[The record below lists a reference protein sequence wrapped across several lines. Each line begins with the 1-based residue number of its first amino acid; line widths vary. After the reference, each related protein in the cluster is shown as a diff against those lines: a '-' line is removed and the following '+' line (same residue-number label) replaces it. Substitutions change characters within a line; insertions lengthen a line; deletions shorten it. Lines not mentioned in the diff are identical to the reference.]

1 MRVCD
6 LGWGEAA
13 CRGRL
18 YESWRDRRD
27 LSVCLSV
34 VARADDEEVVRRLSG
49 CHFDDESWIYIPAHD
64 PGTGLVDAIVAIAKP
79 DATIGDN
86 LNAVLFMRSGNEFE
100 AWSWRNATRGRAVY
114 SAKMILNVSDED
126 DANWLLEEE
135 LPWQDDNALRPP
147 VPYMAGMLTDDPLFE
162 PVMGS
167 ESPETLI
174 EVLAEFGYFVAANRP
189 ENGGGHTTEPCP
201 DQSPM
206 LIRMAAGTE
215 WGITQVIDDEASA
228 VLVAQS
234 VAQFLSGCAGP
245 PCIPGATGPTTS
257 VPPVFKGCEWLFES
271 RTVGTSGVTCTYRL
285 RSKWF
290 ESQSTPWMSTS
301 CTPYLCSQSHYGYGF
316 GAEVSCLQPP
326 GSPCSAIPS
335 CANAANYNATCQTP
349 AKQWNP
355 WSPQCP

>member
-49 CHFDDESWIYIPAHD
+49 YHFDDESWNYIPVHD

-86 LNAVLFMRSGNEFE
+86 LNTVLFMRSGNEFE

-162 PVMGS
+162 PVMESENPEGLVEMLAAMGYPVASLCSGS
-167 ESPETLI
+167 
-174 EVLAEFGYFVAANRP
+174 
-189 ENGGGHTTEPCP
+189 GGGESGLPPAEGCGIDLLSFAGATEWALGEPLSDETTEWIA
-201 DQSPM
+201 QG
-206 LIRMAAGTE
+206 MAAMIST
-215 WGITQVIDDEASA
+215 
-228 VLVAQS
+228 
-234 VAQFLSGCAGP
+234 GCDG
-245 PCIPGATGPTTS
+245 
-257 VPPVFKGCEWLFES
+257 
-271 RTVGTSGVTCTYRL
+271 
-285 RSKWF
+285 
-290 ESQSTPWMSTS
+290 
-301 CTPYLCSQSHYGYGF
+301 CTPGTPTGDPASH
-316 GAEVSCLQPP
+316 VNS
-326 GSPCSAIPS
+326 
-335 CANAANYNATCQTP
+335 TT
-349 AKQWNP
+349 
-355 WSPQCP
+355 